1 MPMIKKPTKEALE
14 LDEYLNRL
22 TEIELDTQSKAIF
35 QLCETVRDSELF
47 KNEREILESFLAW
60 ALNESLKYADK
71 VIVTETTAQD
81 APEKGNL

>member
-47 KNEREILESFLAW
+47 KN
-60 ALNESLKYADK
+60 
-71 VIVTETTAQD
+71 
-81 APEKGNL
+81 